1 MRGTITKIMTLTFDL
16 PGNDAGVFD
25 LDPEDPTGDGVGLRA
40 DTVGCWTPSEPCS
53 SACVS

>member
-1 MRGTITKIMTLTFDL
+1 MRKSCPLNFDI

-40 DTVGCWTPSEPCS
+40 DTAGCWTPSAPCS
-53 SACVS
+53 SDCVS